1 MTKREFLGLLA
12 AGSGAAALGPARAWA
27 DRIRILGE
35 GPAPD
40 RTMGTPQ
47 ASPEFRR
54 LVAGVLVGTRRSY
67 GSLHV
72 FWLHGAPPP
81 APLAIATLEEARAR
95 GDLAIAERPQATVP
109 SLVVENRGKL
119 HALLLAGEILVGGKQ
134 NRVVTEDVLLPP
146 ASGPVD
152 LAVYCVEQGRWA
164 GASGGFSARGT
175 FAAPGLRAKVLERSG
190 QQRVW
195 AEVDRYAARLAA
207 PSPTQSYQAVYDKA
221 EVRAHRQAVE
231 QAVDTRAPA
240 GALGAAV
247 FVAGALTGL
256 DLFADPGLF
265 AREWP
270 KLLRAQALESYD
282 RRALED
288 VDEAGLRARVAAL
301 LARAAGVEGTVRRGA
316 GVGRLFE
323 FRLERGRGA
332 ALVAEGQVV
341 HAAVL

>member
-12 AGSGAAALGPARAWA
+12 AGSGAATLGPVRAWA
-27 DRIRILGE
+27 DRIRILGG

-40 RTMGTPQ
+40 RTMATLQ
-47 ASPEFRR
+47 TSPEFRK
-54 LVAGVLVGTRRSY
+54 LVAGVLVGARRSHA
-67 GSLHV
+67 GLHV
-72 FWLHGAPPP
+72 FWLHGAPPTT
-81 APLAIATLEEARAR
+81 PLAVATLEEARQR
-95 GDLAIAERPQATVP
+95 GDLAIAERPQAAVP

-119 HALLLAGEILVGGKQ
+119 HALLLAGEILLGGKQ

-146 ASGPVD
+146 ASGPID
-152 LAVYCVEQGRWA
+152 LTVYCVEQGRWT
-164 GASGGFSARGT
+164 GASSGFSARGT
-175 FAAPGLRAKVLERSG
+175 FAAPALRARVMDKSG

-207 PSPTQSYQAVYDKA
+207 PSPTQSYQAVHDKA
-221 EVRAHRQAVE
+221 EVRAHQQAVE

-240 GALGAAV
+240 GALGAAA

-282 RRALED
+282 RRAPED
-288 VDEAGLRARVAAL
+288 VDEARLRERVAAL

-316 GVGRLFE
+316 GAGRLFE
-323 FRLERGRGA
+323 FRLEGGRGA